1 MRSVGT
7 HSGHAGKHA
16 AEWCGQNFH
25 EFLLDGVITHPDT
38 PIPDLLN
45 KTFHSVDKRLFQL
58 AEEDRTHS
66 GCTAVT
72 AFLRVEE
79 DDEQANEQGN
89 APAKGFTNPGIK
101 ARGLLEGKGIEELER
116 LTSAGG
122 GSKAVIG
129 GAASSTQNP
138 DESISSGGAS
148 VQRRS
153 SRKMIK
159 DFVKGLTGNGKESSG
174 ADGGVSK
181 DGNGSIETIPDGT
194 PSPLAREGS
203 MPIADGHHMVDLVEP
218 KSEKP
223 LRRVLYTAN
232 VGDAR
237 AVLW

>member
-1 MRSVGT
+1 
-7 HSGHAGKHA
+7 
-16 AEWCGQNFH
+16 
-25 EFLLDGVITHPDT
+25 LDGVITHPDT
-38 PIPDLLN
+38 PVPDLLN

-79 DDEQANEQGN
+79 DDGSESSSGV
-89 APAKGFTNPGIK
+89 AKGFINPGIK
-101 ARGLLEGKGIEELER
+101 SRGLLQGKGIEELER
-116 LTSAGG
+116 LTAGG
-122 GSKAVIG
+122 GSSATMG
-129 GAASSTQNP
+129 GAAAANP
-138 DESISSGGAS
+138 DESISSGGAT

-153 SRKMIK
+153 SRRMIK
-159 DFVKGLTGNGKESSG
+159 DFVKGLTGSSKDSGSSSSG
-174 ADGGVSK
+174 STEATP
-181 DGNGSIETIPDGT
+181 IETIPDGT
-194 PSPLAREGS
+194 PSALVKEGS
-203 MPIADGHHMVDLVEP
+203 MPIADGHHMVDLIEP